1 MTLPPYTDRTSGNTW
16 VVGFLAEIVA
26 LLEWGNLVDSV
37 AGVCLESFGLLG
49 TAELALAELL
59 SGVETSLWS
68 YPDLPPLNPVV
79 VITIIVMVSS
89 CTSRTFSGT

>member
-1 MTLPPYTDRTSGNTW
+1 MW

-49 TAELALAELL
+49 TADLLLL
-59 SGVETSLWS
+59 SS
-68 YPDLPPLNPVV
+68 
-79 VITIIVMVSS
+79 
-89 CTSRTFSGT
+89 